1 MRLGE
6 AHTQAGAAVPERA
19 VWRMGGKARTTLY
32 AIRRHT
38 RDKDGRQSAP
48 RQAADPWARAPP
60 HRYGNANARALRLS
74 AALPHVLPR
83 SAEGHA
89 AAVRARAPR
98 RGIAGVSGA
107 DVQARAGVN
116 LDENRATI
124 RMRSLPPI
132 DLSRRTARVVNVSL
146 RQCADHSVAATAL
159 RIVPG
164 HLEPVDQFAGA
175 QTATEAAAIL
185 AALLFDRERRLRCA
199 EHRRVRDSSPEVTSA
214 WLARSPA
221 LASRV
226 SCVIRRA
233 NGREPAGAL
242 SKCERASW
250 ARWSLDSQ
258 SCAGGP
264 IRGQTYGT
272 GRSSARLA
280 QPPAAEDA

>member
-1 MRLGE
+1 MGE
-6 AHTQAGAAVPERA
+6 RQELPSTLSAGIC
-19 VWRMGGKARTTLY
+19 GAR
-32 AIRRHT
+32 
-38 RDKDGRQSAP
+38 
-48 RQAADPWARAPP
+48 AADSP
-60 HRYGNANARALRLS
+60 HRGRLLTHGSERYHIGTATLTLEYFGCRQHCRTCFREALK
-74 AALPHVLPR
+74 ATQLPC
-83 SAEGHA
+83 G
-89 AAVRARAPR
+89 RARPAVAMQEYLERMFKLMR
-98 RGIAGVSGA
+98 R
-107 DVQARAGVN
+107 VN

-124 RMRSLPPI
+124 RMRRLPPI